1 MNNLQFVRNQKWGL
15 SILSSGSLY
24 SPAGKSTAKAL
35 RLAMANIAEIA
46 MIKKKRRV
54 KKHTINLKIE
64 IKYSSWQPC
73 IKKNQTIYHGTSRK
87 LFRAA
92 TPVSI
97 NIEAKVK
104 TTK

>member
-15 SILSSGSLY
+15 SILSSLY

-54 KKHTINLKIE
+54 KKHTINLKMA
-64 IKYSSWQPC
+64 
-73 IKKNQTIYHGTSRK
+73 KKIIYK
-87 LFRAA
+87 LGKF
-92 TPVSI
+92 
-97 NIEAKVK
+97 
-104 TTK
+104 

>member
-1 MNNLQFVRNQKWGL
+1 M
-15 SILSSGSLY
+15 SIFRALY

-64 IKYSSWQPC
+64 
-73 IKKNQTIYHGTSRK
+73 KKS
-87 LFRAA
+87 
-92 TPVSI
+92 
-97 NIEAKVK
+97 
-104 TTK
+104 